1 MYNAYIRAAPDIYN
15 NSQFVAHCE
24 KEIYIVMKKLSR
36 EQLRNISGGFRSID
50 DDSEFCTAKCF
61 TDSGTK
67 LSCKKDAFGCLP
79 AASCSNA
86 SLCKEE

>member
-36 EQLRNISGGFRSID
+36 EQLRNISGGLHALD
-50 DDSEFCTAKCF
+50 NDSEACTSKCF
-61 TDSGTK
+61 TDSGTR
-67 LSCKKDAFGCLP
+67 LSCKKTDWGCLP
-79 AASCSNA
+79 STSCSNA
-86 SLCKEE
+86 SMCKEE